1 MKKII
6 ISGVFGRMGN
16 VLQAAIQKDP
26 GLVLVAGID
35 KHAELAEELDLDFP
49 VYSTPADITEEAD
62 VVIDFS
68 HHSAVPD
75 LINACVE
82 QNLPVVVAT
91 TGLDEDTKGM
101 LAVAATVIPVFVSAN
116 MSLGINVL
124 LKALQAISP
133 ALEADFNIEIIEK
146 HHNQKKDAPSGTAL
160 LLADGINDSLAEPKT
175 YVYGRQGVELSNPLS
190 EMGIHAVR
198 GGTIPGEHTVLYAG
212 PDEIIELTHTALSR
226 DIFANGALKAGI
238 FLADQKPGLYSMAD
252 LLDTPTTEQRTDV

>member
-6 ISGVFGRMGN
+6 ISGVLGRMGQ
-16 VLQAAIQKDP
+16 VLQRAIQNDP
-26 GLVLVAGID
+26 GLVIVAGID
-35 KHAELAEELDLDFP
+35 AHPEKALPGQLDFP
-49 VYSTPADITEEAD
+49 LYQSATELATEFSDTAD

-68 HHSAVPD
+68 HHSVVPE
-75 LINACVE
+75 LLNVCVE
-82 QNLPVVVAT
+82 KNLPVVVAT

-101 LAVAATVIPVFVSAN
+101 LAVAAQVIPVFVSAN

-133 ALEADFNIEIIEK
+133 ALEPDFNIEIIEK

-160 LLADGINDSLAEPKT
+160 LLADGINDSLTKPKN
-175 YVYGRQGVELSNPLS
+175 YVYGRHGLELSNPID

-226 DIFANGALKAGI
+226 DIFANGALKAAL
-238 FLADQKPGLYSMAD
+238 FLAKQPPGLYAMAD
-252 LLDTPTTEQRTDV
+252 LLDAKETN